1 LSLAVLTAAIVASL
15 AGKVNSIA
23 TIFTLDIYKKY
34 MKKDASERRMVWT
47 GRMAI
52 LMSLLIAVMFT
63 WNDVLGIGSAGGYTF
78 VQKYSSFVSPGVLAT
93 FLLGMFWKRT
103 TAEAAVIGIL
113 VGFASSVFFNQFAVQ
128 LLGPETILY
137 SAFHN
142 AKGDYE
148 IPFFISLSW
157 SFLITF
163 IVMIAVSLRGQVIN
177 AKAIVIERSMFKLKP
192 SSIILIAVILILL
205 SAIYVRFW

>member
-1 LSLAVLTAAIVASL
+1 
-15 AGKVNSIA
+15 
-23 TIFTLDIYKKY
+23 

-52 LMSLLIAVMFT
+52 LVSLVIAVMFT
-63 WNDVLGIGSAGGYTF
+63 WNDVLGISGEGGYTF
-78 VQKYSSFVSPGVLAT
+78 VQKYSAFVSPGVLAT

-103 TAEAAVIGIL
+103 TAAAAVTGIL

-137 SAFHN
+137 TAFHN
-142 AKGDYE
+142 SHGVYE

-157 SFLITF
+157 SFLITCL
-163 IVMIAVSLRGQVIN
+163 VMVVISLRGQVIN

-192 SSIILIAVILILL
+192 SSVMLIAVILVLL
-205 SAIYVRFW
+205 SAIYIRFW